1 LDVQAEA
8 LFVPGYFWYME
19 LMNLLII
26 TVLAIGIIAL
36 VRYLLM
42 KKKRFAEFMERPFSE
57 EWRSFLRD
65 HVAFYGHLG
74 SADRTVF
81 EQRVQ
86 LFLAEKRVQGIDT
99 DIDDPVRL
107 MVASSAIIPVFAFPG
122 YTYPHVNE
130 VLIYPNSFDSSF
142 QTQRY
147 DGHRQ
152 YISGMVGN
160 RFMNGTVVLSK
171 ADLVRDFDG
180 TPHRTNVGV
189 HEFVHLLDKEDGAVD
204 GIPEMLM
211 KHAYVGPW
219 LHEIK
224 QEAMRIE
231 KGKSDINPY
240 ALKNNAE
247 FLAVVS
253 EYFFEDPQKMR
264 KKHPELYAQLSVIF
278 NTAKA
283 PR

>member
-1 LDVQAEA
+1 MDLLS
-8 LFVPGYFWYME
+8 LF
-19 LMNLLII
+19 II
-26 TVLAIGIIAL
+26 AVLAVGVIAI
-36 VRYLLM
+36 VRYMLV
-42 KKKRFAEFMERPFSE
+42 KKKQFTEAMERPFPA
-57 EWRSFLRD
+57 EWRNFLSER
-65 HVAFYGHLG
+65 VVFYGNLG
-74 SADRTVF
+74 PQDRTVF

-99 DIDDPVRL
+99 DIDDEVRL

-130 VLIYPNSFDSSF
+130 VLIYPNSFDSTF

-147 DGHRQ
+147 QGHRQ
-152 YISGMVGN
+152 YISGMVGD

-180 TPHRTNVGV
+180 MKGRTNVGV
-189 HEFVHLLDKEDGAVD
+189 HEFVHLLDKADGAVD

-211 KHAYVGPW
+211 QHRYVGPW
-219 LHEIK
+219 LLEIK
-224 QEAMRIE
+224 EEAKRIE

-253 EYFFEDPQKMR
+253 EYFFENPEKMQ
-264 KKHPELYAQLSVIF
+264 KKHPELYARLSAIY
-278 NTAKA
+278 NTSSDKAVAK
-283 PR
+283 

>member
-1 LDVQAEA
+1 
-8 LFVPGYFWYME
+8 ME
-19 LMNLLII
+19 LMNLLI
-26 TVLAIGIIAL
+26 TVGLAILVFAI
-36 VRYLLM
+36 VRYLLV
-42 KKKRFAEFMERPFSE
+42 KKKRFTEALERPFPA
-57 EWRSFLRD
+57 EWRSFLSDR
-65 HVAFYGHLG
+65 VAFYGKLEPK
-74 SADRTVF
+74 DRTVF

-86 LFLAEKRVQGIDT
+86 LFLAEKRLQGIDT
-99 DIDDPVRL
+99 EIDDPVRL

-122 YTYPHVNE
+122 YTYPRVNE
-130 VLIYPNSFDSSF
+130 VLIYPNSFDSTF

-147 DGHRQ
+147 QSHRQ
-152 YISGMVGN
+152 YISGMVGD

-180 TPHRTNVGV
+180 ASHRTNVGV

-211 KHAYVGPW
+211 QHRYVGPW

-224 QEAMRIE
+224 QEVERIE

-253 EYFFEDPQKMR
+253 EYFFENPEKMQ
-264 KKHPELYAQLSVIF
+264 KKHPELYVRLSAIYNKNSV
-278 NTAKA
+278 KA
-283 PR
+283 AGK

>member
-1 LDVQAEA
+1 MD
-8 LFVPGYFWYME
+8 

-26 TVLAIGIIAL
+26 VALAVGVFMIAH
-36 VRYLLM
+36 YLLV
-42 KKKRFAEFMERPFSE
+42 KKKRFTEKMERPFPE
-57 EWRSFLRD
+57 EWRKILLER
-65 HVAFYGHLG
+65 VAFYNQLDQK
-74 SADRTVF
+74 DRTAF

-86 LFLAEKRVQGIDT
+86 LFLAEKRIQGIDT
-99 DIDDPVRL
+99 DIDAAVRL

-147 DGHRQ
+147 SGHRE

-160 RFMNGTVVLSK
+160 RFMNGTVALSK
-171 ADLVRDFDG
+171 ADLARDFDG

-211 KHAYVGPW
+211 KHNYVGPW

-224 QEAMRIE
+224 QETERIE

-240 ALKNNAE
+240 TLKNNAE

-253 EYFFEDPQKMR
+253 EYFFEDPEKMR
-264 KKHPELYAQLSVIF
+264 KKHPELYAQLSTIF
-278 NTAKA
+278 NTASSKQ
-283 PR
+283 R

>member
-1 LDVQAEA
+1 
-8 LFVPGYFWYME
+8 
-19 LMNLLII
+19 MNVLIVA
-26 TVLAIGIIAL
+26 VLAVGVVAI
-36 VRYLLM
+36 VRYLLV
-42 KKKRFAEFMERPFSE
+42 KKKRFTRSMERPFPE
-57 EWRSFLRD
+57 EWRSFLCD
-65 HVAFYGHLG
+65 HVTFYGHLG
-74 SADRTVF
+74 AADRAVF

-86 LFLAEKRVQGIDT
+86 LFLAEKRVQGVDT

-130 VLIYPNSFDSSF
+130 VLIYPNSFDSNF

-147 DGHRQ
+147 SGHRE

-160 RFMNGTVVLSK
+160 RFMNGTVALSK

-224 QEAMRIE
+224 EEAMRIE
-231 KGKSDINPY
+231 RGKSDINPY

-253 EYFFEDPQKMR
+253 EYFFEDPEKMR
-264 KKHPELYAQLSVIF
+264 KKHPELYAQLSAIF
-278 NTAKA
+278 NTAPAKQ
-283 PR
+283 R

>member
-1 LDVQAEA
+1 LIVA
-8 LFVPGYFWYME
+8 LVVG
-19 LMNLLII
+19 LI
-26 TVLAIGIIAL
+26 AI
-36 VRYLLM
+36 VRYLLV
-42 KKKRFAEFMERPFSE
+42 KKKRFAEAMDRSFPE
-57 EWRSFLRD
+57 EWRNFLRD
-65 HVAFYGHLG
+65 HVAFYEHLRTQ
-74 SADRTVF
+74 DRLVF
-81 EQRVQ
+81 EHRVQ
-86 LFLAEKRVQGIDT
+86 LFLAEKRVEGIDT
-99 DIDDPVRL
+99 DIDDTVRL

-122 YTYPHVNE
+122 YTYPHVHE
-130 VLIYPNSFDSSF
+130 VLIYPNSFDSTF

-147 DGHRQ
+147 AGHRE

-160 RFMNGTVVLSK
+160 RFMNGTVALSK

-180 TPHRTNVGV
+180 TSHRTNVGV

-224 QEAMRIE
+224 EEVARIE

-240 ALKNNAE
+240 ALKSNAE

-253 EYFFEDPQKMR
+253 EYFFEDPEKMR
-264 KKHPELYAQLSVIF
+264 KKHPEMYAQLSEIF
-278 NTAKA
+278 NTVKT
-283 PR
+283 PSPHPIPSPKESG

>member
-1 LDVQAEA
+1 
-8 LFVPGYFWYME
+8 ME
-19 LMNLLII
+19 LLNLLII
-26 TVLAIGIIAL
+26 VVLVAGVIAI
-36 VRYLLM
+36 VRSLLI
-42 KKKRFAEFMERPFSE
+42 KKKRVTEAIERPFPL
-57 EWRSFLRD
+57 EWRSFLSGR
-65 HVAFYGHLG
+65 VAFYGHLG
-74 SADRTVF
+74 PKDRSTF
-81 EQRVQ
+81 EHRVQ
-86 LFLAEKRVQGIDT
+86 RFLAEKRIQGIDT
-99 DIDDPVRL
+99 AIDDTVRL

-130 VLIYPNSFDSSF
+130 VLIYPNSFDSTF
-142 QTQRY
+142 QTQRFS
-147 DGHRQ
+147 GHREN
-152 YISGMVGN
+152 IAGMVGN

-180 TPHRTNVGV
+180 AQHRTNVGV

-211 KHAYVGPW
+211 KHSYVGPW

-224 QEAMRIE
+224 QEVMRIE

-253 EYFFEDPQKMR
+253 EYFFEDPEKMR
-264 KKHPELYAQLSVIF
+264 KKHSELYAQLSAIF
-278 NTAKA
+278 NTAPSKQ
-283 PR
+283 R